1 MAPIL
6 ITSANLFHLPASPLV
21 VFYLVVD
28 KEACETFVV
37 DEFLFGQEFH
47 VSGDGIFGQFPLL
60 HLVDHLLRAM
70 FGLGAEG
77 GELQERLLLGHRLFI
92 F

>member
-1 MAPIL
+1 MSNLKIL
-6 ITSANLFHLPASPLV
+6 MNGIITENPTF

-37 DEFLFGQEFH
+37 DEFLLGQEFH

-60 HLVDHLLRAM
+60 HLVADRARI
-70 FGLGAEG
+70 LKWI
-77 GELQERLLLGHRLFI
+77 LVTSKSW
-92 F
+92 